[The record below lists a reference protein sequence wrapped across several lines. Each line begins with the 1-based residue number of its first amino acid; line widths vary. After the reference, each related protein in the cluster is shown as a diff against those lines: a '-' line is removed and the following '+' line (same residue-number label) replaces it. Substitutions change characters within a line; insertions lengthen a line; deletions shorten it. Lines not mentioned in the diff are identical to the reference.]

1 MRLPSIMLFAFA
13 VLASVGPKP
22 AAAQYAAQ
30 IYPYCSLSASTGT
43 TNCYVGSREE
53 CGRNACI
60 SNPWYV
66 GRERARPYLDGRKA
80 LVPRYLRP

>member
-13 VLASVGPKP
+13 VLASVGPQP